1 MNRRHDVAGLDPAVA
16 PIQIRNLTVEY
27 GKVAALDGLDL
38 EFPRGC
44 VGLLGPNGAG
54 KSSTLKAVLGFV
66 RPTAGRIHIYGLDAG
81 RNLRTARRRIGYM
94 PERDT
99 YLAGL
104 TGFKAVS
111 LAGELSGLP
120 RSEAYLRA
128 HEVLHY
134 TGLGEAR
141 YRDVEGYSTGMRQ
154 RVKRAQARVHDPPL
168 LFLDEPTNGL
178 DPEGRREM
186 LSLIQD
192 LTENHHKDIVL
203 STHILNDAEAV
214 VDWVAILREGRLVGA
229 GPAQE
234 ILPESRPTF
243 RVRLSGDLDAFRTTL
258 SRLGV
263 SGDLDSRGAGLLLPP
278 PGAGSRIL
286 FQAAREA
293 SACIL
298 SLQPHRPSLEEAFFH
313 ALDEE
318 P

>member
-1 MNRRHDVAGLDPAVA
+1 MDMADVPYDPAN
-16 PIQIRNLTVEY
+16 PSTQQ
-27 GKVAALDGLDL
+27 
-38 EFPRGC
+38 
-44 VGLLGPNGAG
+44 PNGPEY
-54 KSSTLKAVLGFV
+54 SFSM
-66 RPTAGRIHIYGLDAG
+66 GRYEVTVAQ
-81 RNLRTARRRIGYM
+81 YM
-94 PERDT
+94 T
-99 YLAGL
+99 
-104 TGFKAVS
+104 F
-111 LAGELSGLP
+111 
-120 RSEAYLRA
+120 
-128 HEVLHY
+128 
-134 TGLGEAR
+134 
-141 YRDVEGYSTGMRQ
+141 
-154 RVKRAQARVHDPPL
+154 
-168 LFLDEPTNGL
+168 
-178 DPEGRREM
+178 
-186 LSLIQD
+186 
-192 LTENHHKDIVL
+192 
-203 STHILNDAEAV
+203 LNDAEAV

-293 SACIL
+293 SAYIL